1 LNLVSLQRV
10 KTGFLTFRGI
20 NLEAWRLL
28 ILDLC
33 QAQMLVTI
41 FTNQLAKEFLF
52 VFCGVT
58 KILFI
63 FVLDRL
69 EF

>member
-1 LNLVSLQRV
+1 
-10 KTGFLTFRGI
+10 
-20 NLEAWRLL
+20 
-28 ILDLC
+28 
-33 QAQMLVTI
+33 MLVTI